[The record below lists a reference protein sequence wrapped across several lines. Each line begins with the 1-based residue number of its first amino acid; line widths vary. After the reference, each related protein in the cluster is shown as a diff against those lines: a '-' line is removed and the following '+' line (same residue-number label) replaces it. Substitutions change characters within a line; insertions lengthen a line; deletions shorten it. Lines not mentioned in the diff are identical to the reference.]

1 MKLLNI
7 KFLVIAVIMLAASS
21 AFADYSFNFNVD
33 TSSISGQSGYI
44 DLQFNPGM
52 SSTGAAS
59 AAITNFVSDAVLVG
73 NATLTGGATGQL
85 PATVTLSNTT
95 GYNDYFQAITF
106 GTTANFALNLS
117 GATTGNSFALAFLNS
132 AQTSAL
138 LTNDTSGNGYA
149 TTIDVTSN
157 GANVTN
163 MSSQTS
169 VTATPIPAAAYLFG
183 SGLMGLVGIRRK
195 MKS

>member
-59 AAITNFVSDAVLVG
+59 AAITNFVSDAMLVG
-73 NATLTGGATGQL
+73 AATLTGGATGQL
-85 PATVTLSNTT
+85 PATVTLTNTT
-95 GYNDYFQAITF
+95 GYNDYFQAVTF
-106 GTTANFALNLS
+106 GNTANFALNLS
-117 GATTGNSFALAFLNS
+117 GATGNSFGLAFLNS
-132 AQTSAL
+132 AQTAAL